1 MSHLI
6 SQGTFGCVYR
16 PKINCDGT
24 FSQSKTKLTKLQ
36 NYDETAEIEINI
48 SKIIKTI
55 ENYQYFFS
63 PIQTTCPISYKELNK
78 NILKDCN
85 PVKKGKKM
93 VLMELDFVDGK
104 NFIETLEAFDAKDAV
119 KVLLDSY
126 THLLKGITLLVKKKV
141 IHYDLKSANIMYNKI
156 RNIPIIIDFGIS
168 IDINKLSE
176 SNYYESFYGYYPD
189 YYIWCPEI
197 HFLCYLVNREY
208 PPTKESIIELARV
221 YVKHCSVLTILSDAF
236 VKIYQNSIVK
246 YLQQFL
252 TMSKE
257 ESIQKILK
265 HYNTW
270 DNFSLSIMYLDIIK
284 YIFFKENKD
293 NVFLVDFA
301 GLLIKNINA
310 DPEKRLSIEKT
321 EESYKTLFSKSS
333 LKNKDFSDFLSKFEK
348 HKIDI
353 IKESK
358 KQDKILQ
365 TIQSSFARL

>member
-24 FSQSKTKLTKLQ
+24 FSQSKNKLTKLQ
-36 NYDETAEIEINI
+36 KYDETAEIEINI

-63 PIQTTCPISYKELNK
+63 PIQSICPISYKELNK

-85 PVKKGKKM
+85 AVKEEKEV
-93 VLMELDFVDGK
+93 VLMELDSVDGK
-104 NFIETLEAFDAKDAV
+104 DFLETIKENTPKNGV
-119 KVLLDSY
+119 KILLDSY
-126 THLLKGITLLVKKKV
+126 NHLLKAIELLLQKNVV
-141 IHYDLKSANIMYNKI
+141 HYDLKANNIMYNKK
-156 RNIPIIIDFGIS
+156 RNIPIVIDFGLS
-168 IDINKLSE
+168 IDINNLNPT
-176 SNYYESFYGYYPD
+176 NYHESFYGYYPD
-189 YYIWCPEI
+189 YYLWSPEI
-197 HFLCYLVNREY
+197 HFICYLVNREY
-208 PPTKESIIELARV
+208 PPTKETILDLARV
-221 YVKHCSVLTILSDAF
+221 YVKHCSALTILSKSF
-236 VKIYQNSIVK
+236 RKIYEDSIVK

-257 ESIQKILK
+257 KSIQKILK
-265 HYNTW
+265 HYKTW
-270 DNFSLSIMYLDIIK
+270 DNFSLSIIYLNIIK
-284 YIFFKENKD
+284 TIFFKENKD
-293 NVFLVDFA
+293 NIFLVDFA

-310 DPEKRLSIEKT
+310 NPEKRLSIEKT

-333 LKNKDFSDFLSKFEK
+333 LKNKDFSDFSNLFEK

-358 KQDKILQ
+358 EQDKTLQ
-365 TIQSSFARL
+365 KLQSSFARL